1 MMRKFSENIRII
13 CALAR
18 QGNGEGGARRG
29 TEVGAAGQEWPQAA
43 SIDFISVLNSSR
55 PMVFSD
61 E

>member
-1 MMRKFSENIRII
+1 MMRMFSETTRII

-18 QGNGEGGARRG
+18 RETGKGVRVGEPAGM
-29 TEVGAAGQEWPQAA
+29 AGQEWPQAA
-43 SIDFISVLNSSR
+43 IIDFISVLNSSR